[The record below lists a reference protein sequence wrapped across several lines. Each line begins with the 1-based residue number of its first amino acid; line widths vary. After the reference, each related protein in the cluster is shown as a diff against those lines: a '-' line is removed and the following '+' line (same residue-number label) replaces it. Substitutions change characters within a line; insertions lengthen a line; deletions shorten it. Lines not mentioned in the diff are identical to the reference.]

1 IVGLFITV
9 YGLREEGRLSNSL
22 SAISSVGRGWRSQ
35 QTEETEI
42 GRAAN
47 ETLGFEKIIVV
58 GLQERSDRRDAIV
71 LQSSLTGFHV
81 EFMDGIKGADVSS
94 KALPMV

>member
-1 IVGLFITV
+1 MATIRTLPVFVFGAAVIVGLFITV

-47 ETLGFEKIIVV
+47 ETLGV
-58 GLQERSDRRDAIV
+58 SY
-71 LQSSLTGFHV
+71 SSH
-81 EFMDGIKGADVSS
+81 
-94 KALPMV
+94 